1 MVRAV
6 IVDDEK
12 HCLKI
17 LATLLARY
25 CPSVEVCAQFQDP
38 LQALEYLRNEPPDLL
53 FLDVEMPK
61 MNGFE
66 LIAELGELPFEI
78 VFTTAFDQYAIKAFK
93 VSASSYLLKPID
105 EDELMTA
112 VERVQAK
119 QNSSNEQVTFLLD
132 LIKKEMGDSVK
143 KIAVPSSKGLDF
155 IEINSIVYCSSD
167 GNYTEIHIRAGKK
180 KIVTRSLKEI
190 QELLPASKFLRVHN
204 SYIVNMDFVEQYVR
218 TDGGYLVMSNGDKIK
233 VSRQKKAML
242 IKQF

>member
-1 MVRAV
+1 
-6 IVDDEK
+6 
-12 HCLKI
+12 
-17 LATLLARY
+17 
-25 CPSVEVCAQFQDP
+25 
-38 LQALEYLRNEPPDLL
+38 
-53 FLDVEMPK
+53 
-61 MNGFE
+61 
-66 LIAELGELPFEI
+66 LPFEI